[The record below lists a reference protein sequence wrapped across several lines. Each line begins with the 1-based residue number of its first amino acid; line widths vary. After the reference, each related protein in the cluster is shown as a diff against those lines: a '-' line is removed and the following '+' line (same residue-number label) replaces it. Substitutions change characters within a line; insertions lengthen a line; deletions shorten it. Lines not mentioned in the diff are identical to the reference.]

1 MSVSSNIL
9 QVCAWRGLMVC
20 RGKHRHLCFAV
31 SVAEMVITLELAMCA
46 LAAVGVL
53 GRKVDVMFIGGGGRE
68 QLQDVG
74 KWLDSGNRIWRV
86 KGEI

>member
-1 MSVSSNIL
+1 M
-9 QVCAWRGLMVC
+9 
-20 RGKHRHLCFAV
+20 
-31 SVAEMVITLELAMCA
+31 SVAEMVFALELAMYA
-46 LAAVGVL
+46 LAVVGVL
-53 GRKVDVMFIGGGGRE
+53 DRKVDVMFIGGGGRE

>member
-1 MSVSSNIL
+1 M
-9 QVCAWRGLMVC
+9 
-20 RGKHRHLCFAV
+20 
-31 SVAEMVITLELAMCA
+31 SVAEMVIALELAMCA

-53 GRKVDVMFIGGGGRE
+53 GRKVDVMFIDGGVVE

>member
-1 MSVSSNIL
+1 
-9 QVCAWRGLMVC
+9 MV
-20 RGKHRHLCFAV
+20 FA
-31 SVAEMVITLELAMCA
+31 LELAMYA
-46 LAAVGVL
+46 LAVVGVL
-53 GRKVDVMFIGGGGRE
+53 DRKVDVMFIGGWGRE